1 MLLVFFS
8 SIGQAVMLAEGVK
21 VLSSDLEAFSTKQ
34 STLAHQMNREPQSKL
49 PESEA
54 SGPDDEGPGGS
65 PSPGPKALDLS
76 KMNNHVT
83 VITMNDHE
91 R

>member
-1 MLLVFFS
+1 
-8 SIGQAVMLAEGVK
+8 MLAEGVK

-54 SGPDDEGPGGS
+54 SGPDDEGPGGVQ
-65 PSPGPKALDLS
+65 ALAQKLS
-76 KMNNHVT
+76 TSV
-83 VITMNDHE
+83 